1 MRFCVRSA
9 LLSCLLAWT
18 CVSLPILA
26 DPADVEGSH
35 DYPGWARMP
44 GFEITDYDEDNP
56 AEYTFSVSR
65 PLPIDAAHL
74 EGVPVEGHRYV
85 IHYQWAGSG
94 APPSLLQ
101 SQRYY
106 EKMAIAAGYTVEK
119 NGAVGNV
126 TETFHLKKDGR
137 QVWVYLN
144 PAIRINILTIMES
157 RGESSG
163 SLTITAPSST
173 PEIKS
178 PEAAI
183 PPPVS
188 ASIPKPAVATGPAP
202 APEEDP
208 LAVALL
214 KDGEVVLPVTF
225 LPGKA
230 DLDANSQPMIDRVV
244 AILKL
249 HPDMLLT
256 IEGHT
261 DLTGDE
267 QANLTLSR
275 LRAQTVRGLLID
287 GHIRSKR
294 LVATGVGGSQPIAD
308 ENTAEGREKNRRI
321 ELIVRTAS
329 ATTPS
334 PTPPAAKTPAT
345 PKQVTRSAPNPPA
358 VPETE
363 PVVET
368 PSQFHPAAPDGVNYY
383 PGTSSSADTA
393 KPATTHSKVSR

>member
-1 MRFCVRSA
+1 
-9 LLSCLLAWT
+9 
-18 CVSLPILA
+18 
-26 DPADVEGSH
+26 
-35 DYPGWARMP
+35 MP

-65 PLPIDAAHL
+65 PLPIDAGHL
-74 EGVPVEGHRYV
+74 EGIPVEGHRYV

-94 APPSLLQ
+94 QPPSLLQ

-144 PAIRINILTIMES
+144 PAVRINILTIMES
-157 RGESSG
+157 RGETSG
-163 SLTITAPSST
+163 SLTITAPAST
-173 PEIKS
+173 PELKS
-178 PEAAI
+178 PETST
-183 PPPVS
+183 PPPVPEPT
-188 ASIPKPAVATGPAP
+188 PKPAVATTPAP
-202 APEEDP
+202 APESDP
-208 LAVALL
+208 LGVALL

-249 HPDMLLT
+249 HPDLMLT

-321 ELIVRTAS
+321 ELIVRTTTETA
-329 ATTPS
+329 TPS
-334 PTPPAAKTPAT
+334 PAPPPKTPAP
-345 PKQVTRSAPNPPA
+345 PKQVTRTAPNPPA

-368 PSQFHPAAPDGVNYY
+368 PNQFHAAAPDGVNYY
-383 PGTSSSADTA
+383 PGASSSAGSA
-393 KPATTHSKVSR
+393 KPATNKSKASH